1 MISGLNT
8 NYSNVLK
15 YLTTPIQS
23 LSQRSQLN
31 PWIFNHPFSS
41 YNTNYILAPVRQKRG
56 IKDLRLEPRSL
67 TPRDHSFLPSYPPKP
82 LNPSFAD
89 QKIPPKEIPFSRPTD
104 GWYVRMM
111 VVRHYIYNRVCPP
124 VAILLY
130 SGVSVLSIGTG
141 GQTRLVYSMLDILHT
156 I

>member
-1 MISGLNT
+1 M
-8 NYSNVLK
+8 LK

-41 YNTNYILAPVRQKRG
+41 YNTNYILPPVRQKRG

-67 TPRDHSFLPSYPPKP
+67 TPRDHSFLPSFLTFLPPKTTKP
-82 LNPSFAD
+82 LFCWSKNTPKRNPLFLV
-89 QKIPPKEIPFSRPTD
+89 QRTD
-104 GWYVRMM
+104 DILELM

-141 GQTRLVYSMLDILHT
+141 GQTRLVYSMLDIPHT